1 MATWCFWFFFSSR
14 RRDTR
19 CALVTGVQTVLLRSP
34 MHGATRSFDSD
45 GGYRRLIAAAAFAL
59 IAVLLFR
66 TPLAGQPARAPVMV
80 LHLDGII
87 GPASADYL
95 ARNLDVAAERNAPLV
110 VRRMDK
116 IGRAACRERVG
127 QYV

>member
-34 MHGATRSFDSD
+34 MHGATRSVYSD

-95 ARNLDVAAERNAPLV
+95 E
-110 VRRMDK
+110 
-116 IGRAACRERVG
+116 IGRASCRERVSK
-127 QYV
+127 YVSFSASAVSLTKKNT